1 MLDYHAHIACLRSIS
16 NETALRLAANPDPK
30 FNAIN
35 DAVIGN
41 FPHAALGAVMY
52 RLFEHAQ
59 GTSDREIS
67 VLEGGAELWT
77 DFRKMIDQVAATR
90 VKLESLVKDPT
101 QPDLVAKF
109 NAVGDGLRAQIP
121 AFQNLTAK
129 SQAYYSDLQSI
140 DWVKQHGLELN
151 RPTEKWNLRDIAV
164 SSRTGALVSNIL
176 RLTRLDRSDDA
187 TAFGYGVLSAYAGN
201 VVGSAYLNQT
211 VGGPRRSHPL
221 RSRLAE
227 NSVGAW
233 YLEHQPAL
241 TLSIPNLRSLLTFG
255 APQSP
260 SLPPRIEKI
269 IQEALKS
276 TYSGKLGPPPNLQEA
291 YGKLLRH
298 MDLLDSFHM
307 PPNPQPIDAT
317 LRSKIQSLSPQDI
330 ASTSA
335 PPSTGAAPAPSGGSS
350 SNNITLGGIVG
361 FVVCVIAT
369 ACCYLIGLCG
379 NAKGQN
385 SPKYPDP
392 TTDPTGDPTG
402 AGTYLGSPSAIA
414 QVHLAFNAHQA
425 LYDLGRSGLTVLKTA
440 GLLYPIGPEL
450 GAPAYAQFVTTPP
463 TFNNPTPFTSLHRP
477 IADANLFAAV
487 PTSAAENPTGNVY
500 PFPAVASP
508 LVFITGS
515 PTTPLPNVVQYGTQL
530 WFTEALDSADSDI
543 RQINRNLDAD
553 RGINHECWN
562 IKPGTV
568 GIDPLA
574 VNILNYTDI

>member
-67 VLEGGAELWT
+67 VLEGGLELWT
-77 DFRKMIDQVAATR
+77 DFRKMIDQVAAVR
-90 VKLESLVKDPT
+90 VTLESLVLNPT

-109 NAVGDGLRAQIP
+109 NAVANGLQAQKP

-129 SQAYYSDLQSI
+129 MQTYYADIQSI

-151 RPTEKWNLRDIAV
+151 QPTEKWNLRDVAL

-176 RLTRLDRSDDA
+176 LLTRLDRTDDA

-201 VVGSAYLNQT
+201 AVGSAYLNQT

-233 YLEHQPAL
+233 YLEHQPGL
-241 TLSIPNLRSLLTFG
+241 TLSIPKLRSLLTFG

-276 TYSGKLGPPPNLQEA
+276 TYSGKLGPSPNLQEA
-291 YGKLLRH
+291 YGKLLH
-298 MDLLDSFHM
+298 HLDLLGSFPM

-317 LRSKIQSLSPQDI
+317 LKSKIQSLSPQDI
-330 ASTSA
+330 ANTSA
-335 PPSTGAAPAPSGGSS
+335 PPSDGAAPAPSGGSS
-350 SNNITLGGIVG
+350 SNDHPWGYYVAA
-361 FVVCVIAT
+361 VICAVLT
-369 ACCYLIGLCG
+369 ALCYLVGICSNDQGL
-379 NAKGQN
+379 N

-392 TTDPTGDPTG
+392 TTPDPNGVGQATS
-402 AGTYLGSPSAIA
+402 YLTSDDATA
-414 QVHLAFNAHQA
+414 QVNLTFNMHQA
-425 LYDLGRSGLTVLKTA
+425 LYDLGRSGLTVLKNL

-477 IADANLFAAV
+477 IADANLFGAV
-487 PTSAAENPTGNVY
+487 PISAAENPTGNVY
-500 PFPAVASP
+500 PFPTVASP

-530 WFTEALDSADSDI
+530 WFTEAVDSADSDI
-543 RQINRNLDAD
+543 RHINRNLDAD

-568 GIDPLA
+568 GIDPLP
-574 VNILNYTDI
+574 VNVLNYTDI